1 MYYHFSPLETFLIS
15 LSSLLPPS
23 LPAEGE
29 KMTSGE
35 LEEFVHQVVSS
46 GTLLEFG
53 SSQQQ
58 QPRELLRST
67 MTSNSTALDQF
78 LTALGEGQCDTTAP
92 KSKVSGQCLTFI
104 A

>member
-1 MYYHFSPLETFLIS
+1 MFMYCHFSPLETFL
-15 LSSLLPPS
+15 LSPS

-58 QPRELLRST
+58 QQPRELLRST

-78 LTALGEGQCDTTAP
+78 LTALGEGQYDTTAP
-92 KSKVSGQCLTFI
+92 KSKVSGQCLTFL

>member
-1 MYYHFSPLETFLIS
+1 
-15 LSSLLPPS
+15 
-23 LPAEGE
+23 
-29 KMTSGE
+29 MTSGE

-53 SSQQQ
+53 SSQQA

-78 LTALGEGQCDTTAP
+78 LTALGEGQYDTTAP
-92 KSKVSGQCLTFI
+92 KAKVSCQCQWPL
-104 A
+104 